1 MSKELS
7 KKEIKKQI
15 NKDPWRLSYHLMP
28 ETGWLNDPNGAVQK
42 DGVFHI
48 YHQYVPEDA
57 TGGKT
62 HWGHKTSTDL
72 VHFTEEEIFLSPEM
86 PFDKDGV
93 YSGSAIVK
101 DDQIHFFYTGNVKEL
116 DGEYIHYGRKQHTV
130 HVVSDDGFN
139 VLKREVIIHHDD
151 YPEGFTTHIRDPK
164 VFEKNGQ
171 YYMILGARKTDN
183 TGAMLTYQS
192 SDLEDWQYIGNF
204 IEGREEEGFMFECPD
219 FFETEETDVLI
230 MSPQGIQPKG
240 YEHQGTY
247 QAGYLLGNVNWDRMK
262 FEANTSFK
270 ELDRGFDFYAPQ
282 SFTDETGNQ
291 ILWGWMG
298 MADSSPEFINPT
310 VEKGWQHA
318 LTLPRV
324 LTVEAGKLNQ
334 RPHQAYETLRQ
345 NEEKGHLELADE
357 VFTDLSGEI
366 YELKLG
372 FPDEINNF
380 TLTLRQDTQIDY
392 QDGVITLSHGYS
404 GFGRRKR
411 QIQLNQ
417 LGELRVFSDSSSI
430 ELFINDGE
438 YVMTSRVYPDA
449 GSNKINLSADGSI
462 NYQKWDLLID
472 K

>member
-1 MSKELS
+1 MSK
-7 KKEIKKQI
+7 KIIKEAMKEKIK
-15 NKDPWRLSYHLMP
+15 NDPWRLSYHLMP

-86 PFDKDGV
+86 PFDQDGV

-101 DDQIHFFYTGNVKEL
+101 DNQIHFFYTGNVKEL

-139 VLKREVIIHHDD
+139 VLKREVVIHHDD

-164 VFEKNGQ
+164 VFDKNGQ
-171 YYMILGARKTDN
+171 YYMILGARKADN

-192 SDLEDWQYIGNF
+192 TDLEKWEYIGNF
-204 IEGREEEGFMFECPD
+204 IEGQEDEGFMFECPD
-219 FFETEETDVLI
+219 FFETEETNVLI
-230 MSPQGIQPKG
+230 MSPQGIQP
-240 YEHQGTY
+240 QGFQYQGQY
-247 QAGYLLGNVNWDRMK
+247 QAGYLLGDVNWETVQ
-262 FEANTSFK
+262 FEAKTNFK

-282 SFTDETGNQ
+282 SFTDEEGNQ

-310 VEKGWQHA
+310 VKNGWQHA
-318 LTLPRV
+318 LTMPRV
-324 LTVEAGKLNQ
+324 LTVESDKLKQ
-334 RPHQAYETLRQ
+334 RPHPAYEMLRR
-345 NEEKGHLELADE
+345 NEERGRTKVLNEPFSEL
-357 VFTDLSGEI
+357 TGEI
-366 YELKLG
+366 YELKLT
-372 FPDEINNF
+372 FLDKTNHF
-380 TLTLRQDTQIDY
+380 TMSLRQDTRITY
-392 QDGVITLSHGYS
+392 KNGILTLSHGYS

-411 QIQLNQ
+411 QIQLDELN
-417 LGELRVFSDSSSI
+417 ELRIFSDSSSI
-430 ELFINDGE
+430 ELFVNDGA
-438 YVMTSRVYPDA
+438 YVMTSRVYPEKDSTQISFLA
-449 GSNKINLSADGSI
+449 DKKIR
-462 NYQKWDLLID
+462 YEKWDLVMS